1 MARFVNFSAYKFTPF
16 DVETFPDLRL
26 ELLAFC
32 ESKQL
37 KGTILLAPEGINLFV
52 AGTRENMDA
61 FLEKIRTLPGLNDL
75 TPKESFSTEQPFTRM
90 LVKIKKE
97 IIAFGIDGIDPVGK
111 PAPKLPATVLKQW
124 LDEGRK
130 VTLLDTRNDYEVKMG
145 TFHNALPAGID
156 TFREFPKFVD
166 SLPEQMK
173 AEPVV
178 MICSGGTRCEQAGPY
193 MEKVGFKKIYQLEG
207 GILKYFEEVG
217 GEHYDGECFVFDHRV
232 GVDPQL
238 QETHSAM
245 CFHCQMP
252 LTAEEQKHP
261 HYDPPHSCH
270 YCHEEKAMAVK

>member
-1 MARFVNFSAYKFTPF
+1 MSEFVNFSAYKFTAF
-16 DVETFPDLRL
+16 DPETFPGLRK
-26 ELLAFC
+26 ELLDFC
-32 ESKQL
+32 NGRHL

-61 FLEKIRTLPGLNDL
+61 FLEKIRALPGLDNL
-75 TPKESFSTEQPFTRM
+75 MPKESFSEEQPFSRM

-97 IIAFGIDGIDPVGK
+97 IISFGVEGLDPVNR
-111 PAPKLPATVLKQW
+111 PSPKLPARTLKQW
-124 LDEGRK
+124 LDEGRSL
-130 VTLLDTRNDYEVKMG
+130 TLLDTRNDYEVKMG

-166 SLPEQMK
+166 GLPEK
-173 AEPVV
+173 LKDEPVV
-178 MICSGGTRCEQAGPY
+178 MFCTGGIRCEKAGPY
-193 MEKVGFKKIYQLEG
+193 MEKAGFKKIYQLDG

-217 GEHYDGECFVFDHRV
+217 GDHYDGECFVFDYRV

-238 QETHSAM
+238 KETHSVM

-252 LTAEEQKHP
+252 LTPEEQEHP

-270 YCHEEKAMAVK
+270 YCSTAKTD